1 MTGISCLHVI
11 PCVKHK
17 LILCNGYYNM
27 NTFRKTYF
35 EMVYLLFEA
44 DVSPQENIIILP
56 PKLKGSMGRPRK
68 NAQKK

>member
-1 MTGISCLHVI
+1 
-11 PCVKHK
+11 
-17 LILCNGYYNM
+17 M